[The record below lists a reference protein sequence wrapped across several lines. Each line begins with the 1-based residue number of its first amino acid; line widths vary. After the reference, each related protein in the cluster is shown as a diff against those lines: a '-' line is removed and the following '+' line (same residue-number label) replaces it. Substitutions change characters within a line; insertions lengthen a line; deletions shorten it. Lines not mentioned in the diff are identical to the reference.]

1 MGKDPE
7 LKSDAGMIR
16 AGAALSL
23 GAMLVLLLFRRW
35 RLARWAAGMA
45 AAFVEQW
52 RENHLGA
59 NVRDLLAKSGRET

>member
-7 LKSDAGMIR
+7 LKSDARMIR

-35 RLARWAAGMA
+35 RLARWAAGIA

-59 NVRDLLAKSGRET
+59 TVRDLLAKSGRGA